1 MCYFIFAS
9 EMSPRKQFQLRHP
22 IGGVVAS
29 PLFAA
34 KHPVT
39 KMLATTARAMVI
51 ITWSSCKVTAARRVF
66 LPESYCLS
74 LKQHDHLSGVPVC

>member
-51 ITWSSCKVTAARRVF
+51 LLRGRVERLQRSSKGFPFPT
-66 LPESYCLS
+66 
-74 LKQHDHLSGVPVC
+74 